1 MIQSSGRRPL
11 TLDCF
16 RTRREQIGSGFSGHN
31 YRVLSRCEVLK
42 IGTWWGRT
50 RRKAALLPSLRID
63 IAFLRSYRLPQ
74 TLHRGNWFL
83 LSFMGS
89 LDVVFERGSIWISF
103 IAYMTIIVT
112 FSFVDTLDVDF
123 EVAILQ
129 ISFIA

>member
-1 MIQSSGRRPL
+1 M
-11 TLDCF
+11 
-16 RTRREQIGSGFSGHN
+16 
-31 YRVLSRCEVLK
+31 LSRCEVLK